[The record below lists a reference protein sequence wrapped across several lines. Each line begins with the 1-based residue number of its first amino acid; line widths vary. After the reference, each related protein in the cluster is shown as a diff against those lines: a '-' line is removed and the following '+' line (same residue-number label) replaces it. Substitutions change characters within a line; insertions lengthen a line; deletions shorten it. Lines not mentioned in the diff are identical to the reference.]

1 MRGIILLVLI
11 GLCSSGPAWAVS
23 HVQDEKA
30 IRLAQVDG
38 AEDPVPLPPANPDG
52 SDEGVAPDEP
62 GAPSAD
68 LPDSGQSSSQDD
80 DMPPGDISLG
90 EIPVIEVMELT
101 TDIAKRALDSYLL
114 VRTKYENAD
123 LESYENRQDFVD
135 QNPEGQAFEAD
146 IKAAGFA
153 NVNDWNLAITTLG
166 FAYTGVVDDQSADIQ
181 QQISELEADPEL
193 ARDMKDRMIAS
204 LKAMIPSENNRKV
217 VEELMA
223 DADYGEKLKQID
235 IVEE

>member
-1 MRGIILLVLI
+1 MNRSLLIALVAFGGCAKDLSFLYQAPIDGLEPVL
-11 GLCSSGPAWAVS
+11 
-23 HVQDEKA
+23 H
-30 IRLAQVDG
+30 
-38 AEDPVPLPPANPDG
+38 
-52 SDEGVAPDEP
+52 
-62 GAPSAD
+62 
-68 LPDSGQSSSQDD
+68 
-80 DMPPGDISLG
+80 LG

-123 LESYENRQDFVD
+123 LESYENLQDFVD

-217 VEELMA
+217 VEELLGRHRQVDLTSPWA
-223 DADYGEKLKQID
+223 SEAFQGCSVFRLLVGAKLDRAFGGEVRPEQLEHVAGQGLG
-235 IVEE
+235 VGAAAVP